1 VEHPT
6 GGAGRLR
13 GLLGAPANL
22 VPVRPD
28 LAFCRKRDMLKCAL
42 SRNAH
47 WTVAWQS
54 ERCWKVLTRLR
65 VEGFKNLLDVDVR
78 FGPFTCVAGPNGAGK
93 SNLFD
98 AILFLHL
105 LTKHPIMEAVR
116 RLRETKGRSP
126 EPRSLFTA
134 FGSFRAPKMRFTAD
148 LIVDRRVQDD
158 FGVSTNASIST
169 LRYSVAFGLTLEN
182 ATERLE
188 LIEESLVPTKL
199 TEARRTLGFRTSRE
213 FRDSCILGRRS
224 GAPFVS
230 VSTEETERVIQ
241 VHQEGHGGRKVPAP
255 KSSRTVLG
263 GMASS
268 DFPTV
273 LAAHREMESWKA
285 LLLEPSAM
293 RAPSFYQDERS
304 IDARGANL
312 AASIH
317 RLQQEED
324 RSGGACAEL
333 ANRLAELI
341 EGVQALRIRDD
352 SKTETLTLEMRGPDG
367 IFHPARSLSDGT
379 LRFLV
384 LATLMLDQHVRGI
397 ICLEEPENGIHPQ
410 RVPAMVKLLQDI
422 AVDPNTAVGPDNPLR
437 QVVVNTHS
445 PEVFQNVNPETDLIF
460 VEEEQMARERAR
472 GKVAAVQLPTGSW
485 RAKME
490 ERPRQLAPGRVRA
503 YLGHAAPQY
512 PRQLWLEYAK
522 AGHETV

>member
-1 VEHPT
+1 
-6 GGAGRLR
+6 
-13 GLLGAPANL
+13 
-22 VPVRPD
+22 
-28 LAFCRKRDMLKCAL
+28 M
-42 SRNAH
+42 
-47 WTVAWQS
+47 
-54 ERCWKVLTRLR
+54 LTRLR
-65 VEGFKNLLDVDVR
+65 IEGFKNLLDVDVR

-98 AILFLHL
+98 AIFFLHL

-134 FGSFRAPKMRFTAD
+134 FGSFRAPAMRFTAD
-148 LIVDRRVQDD
+148 LIVDRDVQDD
-158 FGVSTNASIST
+158 FGVSTQASIST
-169 LRYSVAFGLTLEN
+169 LRYSVTFGLTHEN
-182 ATERLE
+182 GTERLE
-188 LIEESLVPTKL
+188 LVDESLIPIKL
-199 TEARRTLGFRTSRE
+199 TDARRTLSFRSSKG
-213 FRDSCILGRRS
+213 FRDSCVLGRRS

-230 VSTEETERVIQ
+230 TSADGTERVIQ

-273 LAAHREMESWKA
+273 LAVHREMESWKT

-312 AASIH
+312 AASIY

-324 RSGGACAEL
+324 RPGGVCAEL

-341 EGVQALRIRDD
+341 EDVQELRIRDD
-352 SKTETLTLEMRGPDG
+352 SKTETLTVEMRGPDG

-384 LATLMLDQHVRGI
+384 LATLMLDPDVRGI

-410 RVPAMVKLLQDI
+410 RIPPMVRLLQDI
-422 AVDPNTAVGPDNPLR
+422 AVDPGTAVGSDNPLR

-460 VEEEQMARERAR
+460 VEEERIAREGAR
-472 GKVAAVQLPTGSW
+472 GRVAAVHVPTVSW
-485 RAKME
+485 RANTE
-490 ERPRQLAPGRVRA
+490 PRPRQLAPGRVRA

-512 PRQLWLEYAK
+512 PRQLWLDYAK